1 MNKRKRIDRFHA
13 LMIIL
18 QPRGGDFPWRNRKL

>member
-18 QPRGGDFPWRNRKL
+18 QPRGGDFP